1 MPAFTDTQNR
11 TWAVEVHVASVKR
24 VRTLLGVD
32 LLQIVEDRCELLAR
46 LADDP
51 VLLVDVLYVLCKPEA
66 DPRNISDEDF
76 GRAMSGDA
84 LEAGFNALLEGLE
97 GFFQDARR
105 RQAVT
110 SVIAKTRR
118 LAEKIL
124 DHTQHQIDQIDVD
137 DAFARLTTSGN
148 SSTTTPASSAS
159 TPGS

>member
-1 MPAFTDTQNR
+1 MPTFTDNQNR
-11 TWAVEVHVASVKR
+11 AWAVDVHVASVKR
-24 VRTLLGVD
+24 VRSLLNID

-66 DPRNISDEDF
+66 DTRNVSDEDF

-84 LEAGFNALLEGLE
+84 LEAGFDALLRGLE

-110 SVIAKTRR
+110 NVIAKTRR
-118 LAEKIL
+118 LAEMIL
-124 DHTQHQIDQIDVD
+124 DHTNTQIDQIDVD
-137 DAFARLTTSGN
+137 DAYAQLKTSGP
-148 SSTTTPASSAS
+148 SSTNAPASSAS